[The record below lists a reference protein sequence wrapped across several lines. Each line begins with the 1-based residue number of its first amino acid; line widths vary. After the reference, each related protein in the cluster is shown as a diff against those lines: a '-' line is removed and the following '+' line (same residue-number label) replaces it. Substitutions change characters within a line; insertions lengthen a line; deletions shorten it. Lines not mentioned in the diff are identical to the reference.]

1 MTIMTDYFRGTVSVW
16 MVQDLFA
23 TVASLRAAL
32 LPVDHPSSNL
42 TEVSN
47 IGCRHC
53 EAVRTGQQPNRRS
66 SETVRTI
73 LRAFC
78 NSGASSKLLVYI
90 HHLDPFG
97 AICSSCSS
105 CPVYC
110 QLLLKTKVN
119 DVWTASLPDLV
130 WRELPAA
137 PWEARA
143 GFQACPACLLACL
156 PCTLE
161 DLQCAFQIQNRSRT
175 VWFIDFY
182 VHFDSSAA
190 NSEILCLAATLTPGP
205 RLWHGSQ
212 TRVARHQQ
220 YPIEFRPRCIPRLPR
235 KFIFLEVVWKGGTSR
250 TMSPA

>member
-1 MTIMTDYFRGTVSVW
+1 

-32 LPVDHPSSNL
+32 LPVGHPSSNL

-156 PCTLE
+156 PACLLACLPACLLACLPACLLALHIGRFAMCFP
-161 DLQCAFQIQNRSRT
+161 DSKQIQNCLIHR
-175 VWFIDFY
+175 F
-182 VHFDSSAA
+182 
-190 NSEILCLAATLTPGP
+190 LC
-205 RLWHGSQ
+205 S
-212 TRVARHQQ
+212 
-220 YPIEFRPRCIPRLPR
+220 F
-235 KFIFLEVVWKGGTSR
+235 
-250 TMSPA
+250 

>member
-32 LPVDHPSSNL
+32 LPVGHPSSNL

-143 GFQACPACLLACL
+143 GFQACPACPACLLALHIGRFAMCF
-156 PCTLE
+156 P
-161 DLQCAFQIQNRSRT
+161 DSKQIQNCLIHRFLCSFWFQRSKFGDSMPCGNTDAWPQALAWPPDKSGEAPT
-175 VWFIDFY
+175 VPDWI
-182 VHFDSSAA
+182 
-190 NSEILCLAATLTPGP
+190 
-205 RLWHGSQ
+205 
-212 TRVARHQQ
+212 
-220 YPIEFRPRCIPRLPR
+220 
-235 KFIFLEVVWKGGTSR
+235 
-250 TMSPA
+250 